1 VPSCLFNSFGILT
14 VLDTPNK
21 AFAKL
26 KTLFEGTDT
35 FERAS
40 SAIAHLRDVIE
51 YTKLFDVHS
60 KIYVNPLGSLN
71 EKFCKGGVIF
81 SCLFDRKVKDVFAAG
96 GRYDSLIREH
106 RHRTG
111 TNSEERH
118 AVGFN
123 LAWEKMARLPK
134 ATGKGFLKKPE
145 DELSG
150 IWSTKRVRGNSC
162 SLSQTSLLTIYPVRC
177 THCQP

>member
-1 VPSCLFNSFGILT
+1 M
-14 VLDTPNK
+14 PNK

-26 KTLFEGTDT
+26 KILFEGTDT
-35 FERAS
+35 FEKAS

-71 EKFCKGGVIF
+71 EKFCKGGLIF

-106 RHRTG
+106 RHKTG
-111 TNSEERH
+111 TNPEERH

-123 LAWEKMARLPK
+123 LAWEKLARLPK
-134 ATGKGFLKKPE
+134 ASGKGLLKKLE
-145 DELSG
+145 DELNG
-150 IWSTKRVRGNSC
+150 IWSTKRVRII
-162 SLSQTSLLTIYPVRC
+162 TT
-177 THCQP
+177 T

>member
-1 VPSCLFNSFGILT
+1 M
-14 VLDTPNK
+14 
-21 AFAKL
+21 
-26 KTLFEGTDT
+26 
-35 FERAS
+35 
-40 SAIAHLRDVIE
+40 IE

-71 EKFCKGGVIF
+71 EKFCKGGIIF

-106 RHRTG
+106 RHKTG
-111 TNSEERH
+111 TSSEERH

-134 ATGKGFLKKPE
+134 ASGKGFLRRPE
-145 DELSG
+145 DELNG
-150 IWSTKRVRGNSC
+150 YWSTKRVRVVTINS
-162 SLSQTSLLTIYPVRC
+162 SPAPIRLTLLPVRC
-177 THCQP
+177 SHCQPRRRSPTDNRY

>member
-1 VPSCLFNSFGILT
+1 MLSDFAE
-14 VLDTPNK
+14 TPNK

-26 KTLFEGTDT
+26 KTLFEGTDI

-60 KIYVNPLGSLN
+60 KLYVNPLGSLN

-106 RHRTG
+106 RHKTG
-111 TNSEERH
+111 ANSEERH

-134 ATGKGFLKKPE
+134 ASGKGFLKKAE
-145 DELSG
+145 DELNG
-150 IWSTKRVRGNSC
+150 IWSTKRVRSRLRIFLGSAR
-162 SLSQTSLLTIYPVRC
+162 LTCRPV
-177 THCQP
+177 

>member
-1 VPSCLFNSFGILT
+1 
-14 VLDTPNK
+14 
-21 AFAKL
+21 
-26 KTLFEGTDT
+26 
-35 FERAS
+35 
-40 SAIAHLRDVIE
+40 VIE

-60 KIYVNPLGSLN
+60 KIYVNPLGTLN

-106 RHRTG
+106 RHKTG
-111 TNSEERH
+111 SNSDERH

-134 ATGKGFLKKPE
+134 ASGKGFLRKPE
-145 DELSG
+145 DELNG
-150 IWSTKRVRGNSC
+150 IWSTKRVRAIAINS
-162 SLSQTSLLTIYPVRC
+162 SLGSI
-177 THCQP
+177 

>member
-1 VPSCLFNSFGILT
+1 VSSFARVLFGILII
-14 VLDTPNK
+14 LDTPNK

-134 ATGKGFLKKPE
+134 ASGKGFLKKPE
-145 DELSG
+145 DEPSG
-150 IWSTKRVRGNSC
+150 IWSTKRVRAIPIPYC
-162 SLSQTSLLTIYPVRC
+162 RPAY
-177 THCQP
+177 